1 LVLTIKYTSDKVKL
15 MIKPKKDI
23 KVKYLKAI
31 KKDKI
36 IHLRLPA
43 FIYQTVED
51 IAREN
56 NCTNSEVVRALV
68 MEKFLSVNRIN
79 YENME

>member
-1 LVLTIKYTSDKVKL
+1 MANVKT
-15 MIKPKKDI
+15 DI
-23 KVKYLKAI
+23 KVKRLKAI

-36 IHLRLPA
+36 IHLRIPA

-51 IAREN
+51 IARDN

-79 YENME
+79 YELTE

>member
-1 LVLTIKYTSDKVKL
+1 MYTRGKVKSMGTVKTDL
-15 MIKPKKDI
+15 KIKR
-23 KVKYLKAI
+23 LKAI
-31 KKDKI
+31 KKDKV
-36 IHLRLPA
+36 IHLRLPT
-43 FIYQTVED
+43 FIYETVED
-51 IAREN
+51 VARDN

>member
-1 LVLTIKYTSDKVKL
+1 MAKVKTDL
-15 MIKPKKDI
+15 KIKK
-23 KVKYLKAI
+23 LKAI

-36 IHLRLPA
+36 IHLRIPA
-43 FIYQTVED
+43 FVYQTVVD

-79 YENME
+79 YETVK

>member
-1 LVLTIKYTSDKVKL
+1 LTITYTGVN
-15 MIKPKKDI
+15 IKSMGTIKTDI
-23 KVKYLKAI
+23 KVKRLKAI

-43 FIYQTVED
+43 FIYETVEE
-51 IAREN
+51 IAKDN
-56 NCTNSEVVRALV
+56 SCTNSEVVRALV

-79 YENME
+79 YKRVE

>member
-1 LVLTIKYTSDKVKL
+1 MANVKT
-15 MIKPKKDI
+15 DI
-23 KVKYLKAI
+23 KVKRLKAI

-36 IHLRLPA
+36 IHLRIPA

-51 IAREN
+51 IARDN

-79 YENME
+79 YERVE

>member
-1 LVLTIKYTSDKVKL
+1 MYTNDKVKL
-15 MIKPKKDI
+15 MAKVKTDI
-23 KVKYLKAI
+23 KVKRLKAI
-31 KKDKI
+31 KKDKV
-36 IHLRLPA
+36 IHLRIPA
-43 FIYQTVED
+43 FIYKTVEE

-79 YENME
+79 YETVK

>member
-1 LVLTIKYTSDKVKL
+1 MVLTIKYTSDKVKL
-15 MIKPKKDI
+15 MIKPKTDI
-23 KVKYLKAI
+23 KVKRLKAI

-43 FIYQTVED
+43 FIYSTVED
-51 IAREN
+51 VAKDN

-68 MEKFLSVNRIN
+68 LEKFLSVNRIN
-79 YENME
+79 FENME

>member
-1 LVLTIKYTSDKVKL
+1 MAKVKTDL
-15 MIKPKKDI
+15 KIKK
-23 KVKYLKAI
+23 LKAI

-36 IHLRLPA
+36 IHFRIPA
-43 FIYQTVED
+43 FIYQTVKD

-68 MEKFLSVNRIN
+68 MEKFLAVNRIN
-79 YENME
+79 YERTE

>member
-1 LVLTIKYTSDKVKL
+1 MKLIAKVKTDL
-15 MIKPKKDI
+15 KIKK
-23 KVKYLKAI
+23 LKAI
-31 KKDKI
+31 KKDKV
-36 IHLRLPA
+36 IHLRIPA
-43 FIYQTVED
+43 FIYKTVED
-51 IAREN
+51 VAREN

>member
-1 LVLTIKYTSDKVKL
+1 MANIKT
-15 MIKPKKDI
+15 DI
-23 KVKYLKAI
+23 KVKRLKAI

-43 FIYQTVED
+43 FIYSTVED
-51 IAREN
+51 IARDN
-56 NCTNSEVVRALV
+56 KCTNSEVVRALV

-79 YENME
+79 YETVE

>member
-1 LVLTIKYTSDKVKL
+1 MAKVKTDL
-15 MIKPKKDI
+15 KIKK
-23 KVKYLKAI
+23 LKAI
-31 KKDKI
+31 KKDKV
-36 IHLRLPA
+36 IHLRIPA

-51 IAREN
+51 VAREN

-79 YENME
+79 YEIKE

>member
-1 LVLTIKYTSDKVKL
+1 

-23 KVKYLKAI
+23 KLKRLKAI

-36 IHLRLPA
+36 IHLRLPT
-43 FIYQTVED
+43 FIYETIEE
-51 IAREN
+51 IAKDN
-56 NCTNSEVVRALV
+56 NCNNSEVVRALV

-79 YENME
+79 FENME

>member
-1 LVLTIKYTSDKVKL
+1 MYTGVNIKSMGTIKT
-15 MIKPKKDI
+15 DI
-23 KVKYLKAI
+23 KVKRLKAI

-36 IHLRLPA
+36 IHLRIPA

-51 IAREN
+51 IARDN

-79 YENME
+79 YEMVE

>member
-1 LVLTIKYTSDKVKL
+1 MAKVKTDL
-15 MIKPKKDI
+15 KIKK
-23 KVKYLKAI
+23 LKAI
-31 KKDKI
+31 KKDKV
-36 IHLRLPA
+36 IHLRIPA
-43 FIYQTVED
+43 FIYKTVED
-51 IAREN
+51 VAREN

>member
-1 LVLTIKYTSDKVKL
+1 MYTNDKVEL
-15 MIKPKKDI
+15 MAKVKTDI
-23 KVKYLKAI
+23 KVKRLKAI
-31 KKDKI
+31 KKDKV

-43 FIYQTVED
+43 FIYETVED
-51 IAREN
+51 IARDN

-79 YENME
+79 YETVK

>member
-1 LVLTIKYTSDKVKL
+1 MGTIKT
-15 MIKPKKDI
+15 DI
-23 KVKYLKAI
+23 KVKRLKAI

-36 IHLRLPA
+36 IHLRIPA

-51 IAREN
+51 IARDN

-79 YENME
+79 YEMVE

>member
-1 LVLTIKYTSDKVKL
+1 LTITYTGVNIKSMGTVKT
-15 MIKPKKDI
+15 DI
-23 KVKYLKAI
+23 KVKRLKAI

-43 FIYQTVED
+43 FIYKTVED
-51 IAREN
+51 VARDN
-56 NCTNSEVVRALV
+56 DCTNSEVVRAIV
-68 MEKFLSVNRIN
+68 QEKFLSVNRIN

>member
-1 LVLTIKYTSDKVKL
+1 MAKVKTDVK
-15 MIKPKKDI
+15 IKR
-23 KVKYLKAI
+23 LKAI

-43 FIYQTVED
+43 IIYQIVED
-51 IAREN
+51 VARDN
-56 NCTNSEVVRALV
+56 DCTNSEVVRALV

-79 YENME
+79 YERVE

>member
-1 LVLTIKYTSDKVKL
+1 MANVKT
-15 MIKPKKDI
+15 DI
-23 KVKYLKAI
+23 NVKRLKAI

-43 FIYQTVED
+43 FIYETVED
-51 IAREN
+51 VARDN

-79 YENME
+79 YEMVK

>member
-1 LVLTIKYTSDKVKL
+1 MAKVKTDL
-15 MIKPKKDI
+15 KIKK
-23 KVKYLKAI
+23 LKAI

-36 IHLRLPA
+36 IHLRIPA
-43 FIYQTVED
+43 FIYKTVED
-51 IAREN
+51 IARDN

>member
-1 LVLTIKYTSDKVKL
+1 MTITYTNDKVKL
-15 MIKPKKDI
+15 MAKVKTDI
-23 KVKYLKAI
+23 KVKRLKAI

-51 IAREN
+51 VARDN

-68 MEKFLSVNRIN
+68 MEKFLSVIHFSF
-79 YENME
+79 

>member
-1 LVLTIKYTSDKVKL
+1 MTITDTGLNIKL
-15 MIKPKKDI
+15 MGTVKTDI
-23 KVKYLKAI
+23 KVKRLKAI

-43 FIYQTVED
+43 FIYSTVED
-51 IAREN
+51 VAKDN

-68 MEKFLSVNRIN
+68 LEKFLSVNRIN
-79 YENME
+79 YESKE